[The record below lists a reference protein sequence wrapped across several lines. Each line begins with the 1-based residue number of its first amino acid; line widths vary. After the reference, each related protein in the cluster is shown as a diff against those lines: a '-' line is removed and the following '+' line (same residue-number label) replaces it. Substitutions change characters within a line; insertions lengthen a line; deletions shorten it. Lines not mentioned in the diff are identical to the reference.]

1 MIMEGKLTAKQE
13 AFCQA
18 MIKNNHNQYLSYKEA
33 FPDANETTCRTNGNR
48 LMKKDAILKRI
59 CELEEEAWKQACITP
74 AKIARELAEQ
84 AFSPVDNESGLTYGV
99 KQNAIK
105 LLQQQMGLQ
114 VQKIEAEVKTTV
126 IDVNIEEPDGE

>member
-18 MIKNNHNQYLSYKEA
+18 MIKYNHNQYLSYKEA

-74 AKIARELAEQ
+74 ARIARELGKM
-84 AFSPVDNESGLTYGV
+84 AFADVDNEAGLTYSV

-105 LLQQQMGLQ
+105 MLQTQYGLD
-114 VQKIEAEVKTTV
+114 KKV
-126 IDVNIEEPDGE
+126 IDAKVDTTIRVDIEDE